1 MHKNILTFRWP
12 LSTLDG
18 IGGAGIGAP
27 QIRDSRFR
35 IKYTG
40 YWIRDRGQRTQ
51 DTGTTSCLSLRV
63 NLASWLGKVSLRRNQ
78 IIHTSGEKFLAGN
91 ET

>member
-1 MHKNILTFRWP
+1 VALGAACLPGR
-12 LSTLDG
+12 LSIAL
-18 IGGAGIGAP
+18 AALF
-27 QIRDSRFR
+27 S
-35 IKYTG
+35 
-40 YWIRDRGQRTQ
+40 
-51 DTGTTSCLSLRV
+51 GTTSCLSLRV